1 MLPHYE
7 NILVTTDFSA
17 NSVLAFRHAV
27 MLARHN
33 DATIHM
39 LHVVP
44 EIDSSMR
51 SYISAAMGNEKG
63 LDHFEERNDS
73 QARLRLKDELNR
85 FAREELTDHPEDLE
99 RFAGSL
105 VVHGDAVS
113 KILETAETVNSDV
126 IVMGNHGKGAIEHA
140 FLGSVA
146 EKVLNRSRRP
156 VFVIPL

>member
-1 MLPHYE
+1 MLPRYK

-39 LHVVP
+39 LHVIP
-44 EIDSSMR
+44 EIDLSMR
-51 SYISAAMGNEKG
+51 SYLSAAMGDEKG
-63 LDHFEERNDS
+63 LDHFEKLNDS
-73 QARLRLKDELNR
+73 QARQKLKDDLDS
-85 FAREELTDHPEDLE
+85 FASEELTDHPEDLE
-99 RFAGSL
+99 RFAGTV
-105 VVHGDAVS
+105 VVHGDTVS
-113 KILETAETVNSDV
+113 KILETAEGVDSDV
-126 IVMGNHGKGAIEHA
+126 IVMGTHGKGAIEHA

-146 EKVLNRSRRP
+146 EKVLHRSRRP

>member
-1 MLPHYE
+1 MLPHYK

-17 NSVLAFRHAV
+17 NSALAFRHAV

-51 SYISAAMGNEKG
+51 SYLSAAMGDEKG
-63 LDHFEERNDS
+63 LDHFEKLNDS
-73 QARLRLKDELNR
+73 QARQKLKDELDH
-85 FAREELTDHPEDLE
+85 FAGEELTDHPEDLE
-99 RFAGSL
+99 RFAGSV
-105 VVHGDAVS
+105 VVHGDTVS
-113 KILETAETVNSDV
+113 KILETAEEVNSDV
-126 IVMGNHGKGAIEHA
+126 IVMGTHGKGAIEHA

-146 EKVLNRSRRP
+146 EKVLQRSRRP